1 MAPEPTESTFFK
13 APIFAVH
20 KSVLHAKNNVFGVMG
35 WVASRS
41 PSLLPFSLWEA
52 SSANQLQLN
61 QEYVCV
67 EVKFLSGVEVQLRFV
82 SLGNFTA

>member
-1 MAPEPTESTFFK
+1 MATEPTESTFFK
-13 APIFAVH
+13 APIVAVH
-20 KSVLHAKNNVFGVMG
+20 QSVLHATNNVFGVMG